1 MVQYR
6 LLAIGMLW
14 GSATTMLLG
23 AHKIA
28 FGVAVLFGLPAWALF
43 GVAARTRLTHRPFWI
58 AVIISVLSSGIQYY
72 QLKSLPIGAQPVAQ
86 KIRGTVVEVSR
97 QSHGPERILLRL
109 HAIDDQ
115 PVRFPW
121 PVYASLAHY
130 RGQFRGLPG
139 WHGQFIVRWRKPT
152 TKANPYSPDVWTLA
166 YAKRVVAWGT
176 IKSTE
181 QLHETHSLAQTMRA
195 RLGQHFTQHFSE
207 VTAGFL
213 RAIILGERDKIPKSQ
228 RQALAQAGL
237 GHLLAIS
244 GLHVAALSLVGV
256 CLGWCFAPLG
266 WRWGLPRQWFGYLF
280 AVPLVWCYVMLAGL
294 PISGVRAAAMLSLFV
309 VLRMLSVHTELRDIL
324 LMVLALVLVLDPVAI
339 FSPALWASYGAIL
352 LIDTALR
359 ICDGKRWTVRLLRVQ
374 SYLTLG
380 LLPLMIHLSGGWT
393 PMAFVLN
400 LLVVPI
406 FSVAFFPLLGMAMLT
421 WHLFQWSD
429 VLAFLDSS
437 VVGLFE
443 LGAWGASVGYM
454 PIYLGTAELALF
466 VVAIGLLLAPRPLA
480 HRSVGALAMTFVLLL
495 WWFGAKWRPWS
506 ARLWLLDTGQSLS
519 VVWQAQQNLLV
530 YDVARSFASVRPLVT
545 DAYYRQRWL
554 VVSHDDI
561 DHSGGLGD
569 GFDWSWFQIRLS
581 GQPEP
586 IFAKYAVSFRPCAA
600 GQVFQFGEARLDVL
614 WPDVDL
620 QSRSDNDFSCVIQLT
635 YQGRRIL
642 LTGDI
647 GKRVERR
654 LAARG
659 VLQSADV
666 LIVPH
671 HGSKLSS
678 TELFLDKIRP
688 TWSLIAA
695 SKTNPW
701 GFPRQETLE
710 RLRAV
715 GSHVLWTGA
724 DGAIVCEWDRDGQLT
739 GCDRWRDRSPSSS

>member
-58 AVIISVLSSGIQYY
+58 AVIISVLSSGIQHY
-72 QLKSLPIGAQPVAQ
+72 QLKSLPIGAQPVDQ
-86 KIRGTVVEVSR
+86 KVRGTVVEVSR
-97 QSHGPERILLRL
+97 QSQGPERILLRL
-109 HAIDDQ
+109 HAIDGQ
-115 PVRFPW
+115 PIRFPW
-121 PVYASLAHY
+121 PVYASLTHY
-130 RGQFRGLPG
+130 RGQFLGSPG
-139 WHGQFIVRWRKPT
+139 WRGEFIVRWRKPSVHE
-152 TKANPYSPDVWTLA
+152 NPYAPDVWTMA

-181 QLHETHSLAQTMRA
+181 ELDETHSLAQTVRA
-195 RLGQHFTQHFSE
+195 RLAQYFTQHFSE

-213 RAIILGERDKIPKSQ
+213 RAIVLGERDKIPTLQ
-228 RQALAQAGL
+228 RQILTQAGL

-266 WRWGLPRQWFGYLF
+266 WRWGIPRQWFGYLF
-280 AVPLVWCYVMLAGL
+280 AVPLVWCYVVLAGL
-294 PISGVRAAAMLSLFV
+294 PISGVRAAAMLSLFA
-309 VLRMLSVHTELRDIL
+309 VLRIFSIHTELRDIL

-339 FSPALWASYGAIL
+339 FSPALWASYGAIM
-352 LIDTALR
+352 LIDAALR
-359 ICDGKRWTVRLLRVQ
+359 ICAGKHWAVRLLLIQ
-374 SYLTLG
+374 GYLTLG
-380 LLPLMIHLSGGWT
+380 LLPLMINLSGGWT

-406 FSVAFFPLLGMAMLT
+406 FSVAFFPSLGMAVLA
-421 WHLFQWSD
+421 WHLFQCSD
-429 VLAFLDSS
+429 VFAFLDSS
-437 VVGLFE
+437 VAGLFE

-454 PIYLGTAELALF
+454 PIYLGAAELALL

-480 HRSVGALAMTFVLLL
+480 QPGVGALTVTLVLML
-495 WWFGAKWRPWS
+495 WWFGPKWRPWS

-519 VVWQAQQNLLV
+519 VVWQARQNLLV

-554 VVSHDDI
+554 VVSHDDV

-569 GFDWSWFQIRLS
+569 RFDWSWFQFRLS
-581 GQPEP
+581 GQPKS
-586 IFAKYAVSFRPCAA
+586 IFSKYGVSFHPCAA
-600 GQVFQFGEARLDVL
+600 GQVYQLGEARIEVL
-614 WPDVDL
+614 WPEASL
-620 QSRSDNDFSCVIQLT
+620 HTRRDNDYSCVIQLT
-635 YQGRRIL
+635 YREQRIL

-647 GKRVERR
+647 GKHVERT

-659 VLQSADV
+659 VLQPADV

-678 TELFLDKIRP
+678 TELFVDKVRP

-695 SKTNPW
+695 SQTNPW
-701 GFPRQETLE
+701 GFPRHETLQ

-724 DGAIVCEWDRDGQLT
+724 DGAIVCEWDSDGQLT
-739 GCDRWRDRSPSSS
+739 GCGRWRDRSPSSS